1 MYQIIIP
8 HCYFHHQNIF
18 TCRDLYIQEK
28 RPTFVIKT
36 IICENHRHELARANV
51 FKIDDFLK
59 LFDDM
64 AISLFAFQK

>member
-8 HCYFHHQNIF
+8 HYYFHHQNIV
-18 TCRDLYIQEK
+18 TCRNLYIQEK

-36 IICENHRHELARANV
+36 IICENHRHKLALANV

-64 AISLFAFQK
+64 AISLSFQK

>member
-1 MYQIIIP
+1 M
-8 HCYFHHQNIF
+8 

-64 AISLFAFQK
+64 AISLSAFQK